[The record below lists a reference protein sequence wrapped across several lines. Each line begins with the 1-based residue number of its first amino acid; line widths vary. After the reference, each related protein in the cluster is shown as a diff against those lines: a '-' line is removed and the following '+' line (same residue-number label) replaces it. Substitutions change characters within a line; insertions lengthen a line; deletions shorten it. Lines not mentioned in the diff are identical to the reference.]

1 MEVRSKGCK
10 ACGGSGV
17 EDPAGFAMIPCSACS
32 KDKPDTGAQRI
43 GPKAKI
49 FRLLERIRAASL
61 MTDDALEDMAEIEL
75 HLSALSESQT
85 KGAAVNG

>member
-1 MEVRSKGCK
+1 MDVRSKGCK
-10 ACGGSGV
+10 SCGDTGV

-32 KDKPDTGAQRI
+32 KGKPDAGAQRI

-61 MTDDALEDMAEIEL
+61 MTDEALNDMAEIER
-75 HLSALSESQT
+75 HLSDLCERQPT
-85 KGAAVNG
+85 GAVSNG